1 VTVISGPEPLPPPPL
16 EATHGGGVVGNCCC
30 CCCSGW
36 CFFGGRGG
44 SHDAYHPPYMFVVLI
59 LLVQLYACVYL
70 VNFYLLSF
78 ILLIYALSYWDG
90 KEYTGER
97 RWTWFRQLRVWR
109 YLSPVEYTFT
119 SVKELSLV
127 NHQTRRVYVMVP
139 DGGGTLVSLVWG
151 IGLHGGE
158 LAPAFAERLH
168 YVVPPLFMWVPL
180 LRDVLL
186 WTGAVTFHPRK
197 RPLDS
202 VVLELLHCNRA
213 VCIPTTSPQGDVV
226 GIDIEAGHGLSPL
239 PSPPP
244 QAGEVI
250 RSVLSDDILSFARA
264 EKIQLVP
271 IVTHGEHRRYAIA
284 THRLL
289 SRIQQYCRQ
298 FTLCGAGM
306 HPFPVVFSLRLC
318 SRQRPPPL
326 HQQFG
331 PIIECT
337 EKFATNEQLMES
349 FEECVQSLTCVE
361 LGDDILKLR

>member
-1 VTVISGPEPLPPPPL
+1 
-16 EATHGGGVVGNCCC
+16 
-30 CCCSGW
+30 
-36 CFFGGRGG
+36 
-44 SHDAYHPPYMFVVLI
+44 MFVVLI

-70 VNFYLLSF
+70 INFYLLSF

-158 LAPAFAERLH
+158 LVPAFAERLH

-213 VCIPTTSPQGDVV
+213 VCIPTTSPASPACGGEV
-226 GIDIEAGHGLSPL
+226 GTDIEAGPNFV
-239 PSPPP
+239 
-244 QAGEVI
+244 AGASAPAII
-250 RSVLSDDILSFARA
+250 RSVLSDDILSFARS

-284 THRLL
+284 ATHWRLL

-298 FTLCGAGM
+298 FSLCGAGM

-318 SRQRPPPL
+318 SRQRPPTL
-326 HQQFG
+326 HQQYG

-337 EKFATNEQLMES
+337 EKYATNEQLRES

>member
-1 VTVISGPEPLPPPPL
+1 
-16 EATHGGGVVGNCCC
+16 
-30 CCCSGW
+30 
-36 CFFGGRGG
+36 
-44 SHDAYHPPYMFVVLI
+44 MFVVLI
-59 LLVQLYACVYL
+59 VLLELYACVCL
-70 VNFYLLSF
+70 INFYLLSF
-78 ILLIYALSYWDG
+78 VLLIYALSYWDG

-97 RWTWFRQLRVWR
+97 RWTWFRQLRAWR
-109 YLSPVEYTFT
+109 YLSPIEYTFT

-158 LAPAFAERLH
+158 LAPAFADRLH

-213 VCIPTTSPQGDVV
+213 VCVPTSPPQGGDV
-226 GIDIEAGHGLSPL
+226 GTDIETGPNSAAAAG
-239 PSPPP
+239 
-244 QAGEVI
+244 AATAATVI
-250 RSVLSDDILSFARA
+250 CSVLSDDILSFARA
-264 EKIQLVP
+264 ERIQLVP

-284 THRLL
+284 THWRLL
-289 SRIQQYCRQ
+289 SRLQQYCRQ
-298 FTLCGAGM
+298 FSLCGAGM

-337 EKFATNEQLMES
+337 EKYATNEQLLES
-349 FEECVQSLTCVE
+349 CEEGVHSFNCVDQCAPN
-361 LGDDILKLR
+361 LKMR